1 MSNTFELLK
10 DSATFVASLRDVL
23 PQCSQSLY
31 VQFSTFEG
39 DTSGQEFAD
48 LLIEVAQRGVDVRLT
63 TDHYSDVVQDDIYPI
78 LLHRRDELQE
88 GRHATRELMQKLEA
102 NGISI
107 RRTAPMGPFGI
118 YALYRDHK
126 KMVVVDKKI
135 AYVGGINVSDHN
147 YAWHDFM
154 VKMTG
159 SLAEDLAHD
168 YVSSWA
174 GQTQNFDTVQTDQD
188 FLLNQCAGRYP
199 IFEEILRMIQNAKQ
213 NMVIESPYL
222 LGDHFEPVILE
233 AAQRDVKIRL
243 ILPYHSNKL
252 VYRIWV
258 RKMYRRLNHPNITIY
273 GYRGEHDMTHAKLV
287 IVDED
292 YVTFGSYN
300 MFELE
305 GLTQKELNIFTHNP
319 DFVTQMLAFVEED
332 IQNSTI
338 ILQPRT
344 TFGRFTYSVLHQ
356 FFRQLTN
363 RLVKNPEWRAKYC

>member
-1 MSNTFELLK
+1 MLNTFELLK
-10 DSATFVASLRDVL
+10 DSTAFVNSLRDVL
-23 PQCSQSLY
+23 PHCAKSLY

-39 DTSGQEFAD
+39 DTSGQEFAE
-48 LLIEVAQRGVDVRLT
+48 LLINAAQRGVDVRLT

-78 LLHRRDELQE
+78 LLHRRDELQA
-88 GRHATRELMQKLEA
+88 GRYATRELMHKLEA

-107 RRTAPMGPFGI
+107 KRTAPMGPFGI

-126 KMVVVDKKI
+126 KMVVVDEKI

-154 VKMTG
+154 VKITG
-159 SLAEDLAHD
+159 DLAQDLACD
-168 YVSSWA
+168 YVSTWD
-174 GQTQNFDTVQTDQD
+174 GQTQNFDTVQADRD

-199 IFEEILRMIQNAKQ
+199 IFEEILSMIRNAQ
-213 NMVIESPYL
+213 QDLVIESPYL
-222 LGDHFEPVILE
+222 LGDHIEPVILE
-233 AAQRDVKIRL
+233 AAQRGVTVRL

-258 RKMYRRLNHPNITIY
+258 RKMYKRLNHSNITIY
-273 GYRGEHDMTHAKLV
+273 GYRGEHNMTHAKLV
-287 IVDED
+287 IVDES

-319 DFVTQMLAFVEED
+319 DFVRQMLAFVEED

-338 ILQPRT
+338 ISQPRT
-344 TFGRFTYSVLHQ
+344 TFGRFTYSVLYQ
-356 FFRQLTN
+356 FFRFLTT